1 MTEKKMPLPVGL
13 AGLVLAYA
21 ESSTDP
27 RALKLAIKIRIA
39 FEYDLREENL
49 EMVTLEEM
57 EKLPE
62 STLTTEELIEEAIV
76 VFDLSDPE
84 DQGALDYYEALL
96 ASIGVKMLDMATQ
109 ANNRSMDEVIN
120 NLIGAQPVANTE
132 ATEGLS
138 AT

>member
-1 MTEKKMPLPVGL
+1 
-13 AGLVLAYA
+13 
-21 ESSTDP
+21 
-27 RALKLAIKIRIA
+27 
-39 FEYDLREENL
+39 
-49 EMVTLEEM
+49 MVTLEEM

-96 ASIGVKMLDMATQ
+96 ASIGIKMLEMATQ
-109 ANNRSMDEVIN
+109 ANNRSMDEVID
-120 NLIGAQPVANTE
+120 NLIGAPPVVNTK